1 VSLYPWQKKAWA
13 ELKHANAKL
22 HHAYLFI
29 GPLGSGLE
37 KFANTFAT
45 SLICRKLTD
54 TKQACGKCQDCQW
67 ILTEHPN
74 LKVVNNEAEEGA
86 SKNISIESIRNLKHF
101 FELSS
106 HTIGGNKIILI
117 NNTESLTLNA
127 ANALLKILEEPP
139 ENSYLILTT
148 DNISSLLPTIVSRCL
163 IVPSPRP
170 SSEEAESFLKAEGFE
185 SLSSQLAL
193 FNNLPLDVITH
204 QSDSDLFTT
213 IINEF
218 EKGKDFELMA
228 IEPKWLRDEF
238 SKTISLLQ
246 KWIYDIFLFKMTTKF
261 HFFESKKEKIKKL
274 SDAAD
279 ITKLLNLLKSV
290 NKIKLIS
297 NKPINKDIA
306 FDNLMVKYRNVF
318 K

>member
-1 VSLYPWQKKAWA
+1 MNLYPWQEKAW
-13 ELKHANAKL
+13 LKLKQENAKQ
-22 HHAYLFI
+22 HHAILFI

-37 KFANTFAT
+37 RLAKTFAT
-45 SLICRKLTD
+45 SLICRNLTD
-54 TKQACGKCQDCQW
+54 TKKACGKCQDCQW

-74 LKVVNNEAEEGA
+74 LKVVNNEAKEGS
-86 SKNISIESIRNLKHF
+86 SKNISIESIRNLKKF

-106 HTIGGNKIILI
+106 HIIGGNKVILI

-163 IVPSPRP
+163 IFSAPRP
-170 SSEEAESFLKAEGFE
+170 SREEAESFLKVEGFE
-185 SLSSQLAL
+185 SLSSQLPL
-193 FNNLPLDVITH
+193 FNNLPLDVIAH
-204 QSDSDLFTT
+204 RGDSDLFII

-218 EKGKDFELMA
+218 KKGKDFELMA
-228 IEPKWLRDEF
+228 IEPKWLAGYFTE
-238 SKTISLLQ
+238 TICLLQ
-246 KWIYDIFLFKMTTKF
+246 KWLYEIFLFKMTTKF
-261 HFFESKKEKIKKL
+261 HFFESNKENIKKL

-279 ITKLLNLLKSV
+279 ITKLLNMLKSV

-297 NKPINKDIA
+297 KKPINKDIS
-306 FDNLMVKYRNVF
+306 FDNLMVEYRNVF